1 MDGYIKLHR
10 SMLEWEWY
18 KDINTHILFIHL
30 LLIANFRESKYKGH
44 TIPRGSV
51 VRTLPRLSEETG
63 LTVKE
68 IRTAISHL
76 KSTGELGTQTTNKET
91 VFTVHNYA
99 VYQDD
104 LDEEKSETGRQ
115 RAGKGQSN
123 GRLRA
128 DVQNKKDKKIKN
140 DKKDISAR
148 AHKFIP
154 PTLEEIT
161 EYCKERNND
170 VDPKRFLDYFEASEW
185 IDSTGKPVRNW
196 KQKVITWEKGRVKAA
211 LKQSSSAN
219 RSYDID
225 EIERMVSQQYKDS
238 G

>member
-1 MDGYIKLHR
+1 MDGYIKVHR

-68 IRTAISHL
+68 IRTAINHL

-99 VYQDD
+99 IYQDG
-104 LDEEKSETGRQ
+104 LDEEESETGRQ
-115 RAGKGQSN
+115 RADKGQSN

-161 EYCKERNND
+161 EYCSERNNN
-170 VDPKRFLDYFEASEW
+170 VEPKQFFDYFEASNW
-185 IDSTGKPVRNW
+185 VDSTGKPVRNW
-196 KQKVITWEKGRVKAA
+196 KQKVITWEKGGTRTAA
-211 LKQSSSAN
+211 KQKSSSE

-225 EIERMVSQQYKDS
+225 EIERMVRQQYKDS